1 MIDPVVILGAA
12 RTPLGRFCG
21 ALSGVSATALGAEA
35 IRAAIGRSGIDPTRV
50 DDVLMGCVLS
60 ANLGQAPARQ
70 AAKMAGLA
78 DFVGA
83 TTINKI
89 CGSGLKSVMIASDAI
104 KAGSAEICVA
114 GGMESMSNA
123 PYLIAQHRA
132 GRKIGH
138 ASLID
143 HLMRDGLEDA
153 YDAGRAMGTFAED
166 TAEQEKIDRREQD
179 DFSVRSLSLAQAAVR
194 DGVFAAEIVPI
205 DREVAGKRI
214 AVAEDEMPGKLDP
227 SKIPTLKPAFR
238 PNGTVTAASSSANA
252 DGAAAVVL
260 ARLSTAAVL
269 GAPVLGRVVA
279 YATHSRRPEEFT
291 VAPGPAIEKVL
302 QAAQW
307 QASEVD
313 LFEINEAFAV
323 VVLAAMK
330 RVGIPLDKVNVRGG
344 ACALGHPIGASGARV
359 LVTLLHAL
367 RNLGKRR
374 GVACLCIGGGEAVAL
389 ALEVDGE

>member
-21 ALSGVSATALGAEA
+21 ALSGVPATALGAEA
-35 IRAAIGRSGIDPTRV
+35 IRAAIGRSGIDPARV
-50 DDVLMGCVLS
+50 DEVLMGCVLS

-104 KAGSAEICVA
+104 KAGSADICVA

-123 PYLIAQHRA
+123 PFLIAQHRA

-138 ASLID
+138 GALID

-166 TAEQEKIDRREQD
+166 TADQGGFDRASQD
-179 DFSVRSLSLAQAAVR
+179 AFAIRSLTLAQSAVR
-194 DGVFAAEIVPI
+194 DRTFAAEIAPV
-205 DREVAGKRI
+205 DLEMGGKR
-214 AVAEDEMPGKLDP
+214 VLVSEDEMPGKLDP
-227 SKIPTLKPAFR
+227 SKIPSLKPAFR

-260 ARLSTAAVL
+260 ARRSTAVEL
-269 GAPVLGRVVA
+269 CTPVLARVVA
-279 YATHSRRPEEFT
+279 YATHSRKPEEFT
-291 VAPGPAIEKVL
+291 VAPGPAIERVL
-302 QAAQW
+302 KAAHWQAAD
-307 QASEVD
+307 VD

-330 RVGIPLDKVNVRGG
+330 HVGIPLEKVNVRGG

-359 LVTLLHAL
+359 LVTLIHAL
-367 RNLGKRR
+367 RDMGKRR

-389 ALEVDGE
+389 AVEID